1 MGEEEDKDQVMN
13 PGQTHIREANHWYRG
28 VSILGPDSATFQA
41 VESGSPTV
49 VLCGGGD
56 MCVGCCGRCAN
67 GLILSLLVWGNNIMN
82 DNSYYFLH
90 AYTVPCIL

>member
-56 MCVGCCGRCAN
+56 MCVGLLWQMCEWAHSVLT
-67 GLILSLLVWGNNIMN
+67 GLG
-82 DNSYYFLH
+82 
-90 AYTVPCIL
+90 